1 MGLFDQIIGAIDS
14 SDRQANPSQLGAI
27 LSTVQHLTRNT
38 NADLSTTQTAISIVG
53 SYVRSALQEKRA
65 TEGEQTASSI
75 VNHFAGTSANPQA
88 IAALFSSSQVSQLIE
103 AIGAKTGLDPSQI
116 QMMLPIL
123 IPVVLNLLRTGAN
136 TDNPEAEGNP
146 VLNSFLDADGDGDV
160 DIADALNLAGG
171 FLNRGR

>member
-1 MGLFDQIIGAIDS
+1 
-14 SDRQANPSQLGAI
+14 
-27 LSTVQHLTRNT
+27 
-38 NADLSTTQTAISIVG
+38 
-53 SYVRSALQEKRA
+53 
-65 TEGEQTASSI
+65 
-75 VNHFAGTSANPQA
+75 
-88 IAALFSSSQVSQLIE
+88 LFSSAQVSQLIE